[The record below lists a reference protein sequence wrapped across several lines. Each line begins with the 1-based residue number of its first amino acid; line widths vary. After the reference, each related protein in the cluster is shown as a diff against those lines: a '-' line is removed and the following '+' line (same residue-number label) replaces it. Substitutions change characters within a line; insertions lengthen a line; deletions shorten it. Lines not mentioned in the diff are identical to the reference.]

1 MIITQ
6 KWLDSTRAKETKRGE
21 FFGVI
26 QANPKPQS
34 AMYKLHALRKQL
46 QRAKYSMARQHYHK
60 KTNIHLK

>member
-1 MIITQ
+1 MSITQ
-6 KWLDSTRAKETKRGE
+6 KWLDSTRAKETKWGE